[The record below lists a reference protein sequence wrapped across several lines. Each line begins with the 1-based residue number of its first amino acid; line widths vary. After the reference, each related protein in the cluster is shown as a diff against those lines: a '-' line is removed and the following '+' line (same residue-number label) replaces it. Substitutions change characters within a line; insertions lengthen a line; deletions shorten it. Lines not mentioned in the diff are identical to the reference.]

1 VASLRQPLAHA
12 PILQATIANGT
23 SLSGGVEIGAG
34 TLVGLDLP
42 VLTSAALSLQASAD
56 GVTWREGFNADGT
69 TATSVGVST
78 GDRFV
83 AAPAALAGV
92 AWLKVRSGTSG
103 APVNQGA
110 DRVISLIVQ

>member
-1 VASLRQPLAHA
+1 MPLARA
-12 PILQATIANGT
+12 PILQVTIVNGA

-34 TLVGLDLP
+34 SLVGLDLP
-42 VLTSAALSLQASAD
+42 VLTSAGLSFQASAD
-56 GVTWREGFNADGT
+56 GVTWREVFNADGT
-69 TATSVGVST
+69 TATSIGAST

-83 AAPAALAGV
+83 AAPAALVGA

-110 DRVISLIVQ
+110 DRVISVVVK